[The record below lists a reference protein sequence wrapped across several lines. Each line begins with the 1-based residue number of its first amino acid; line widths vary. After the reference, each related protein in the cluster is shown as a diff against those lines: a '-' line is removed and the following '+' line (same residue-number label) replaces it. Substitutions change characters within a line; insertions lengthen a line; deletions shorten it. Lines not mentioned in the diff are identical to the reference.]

1 MGNKIRLGLI
11 GASIKGGWSA
21 RSHLPAILANNE
33 IELTAVC
40 TTKAESAEATREAYG
55 ASFGFSDYREM
66 LVSSDIDAVA
76 VVVRV
81 PSHYEPTRAALEAQK
96 HVYCEWPLGRTTKE
110 ALELLELA
118 KDKGVKTAT
127 GLQARVNP
135 ALIHMKN
142 LISDG
147 YVGRVMSVQV
157 SLMRDGILSR
167 PSNRSWQRDESL
179 GANTLTIA
187 NGHTIDSM
195 RFVVGDFS
203 RLSAMIST
211 QADKWFETDTN
222 ELVSVSSPDNVII
235 NGFLYSGAIVSSQV
249 SEVPFAGS
257 GYRMEI
263 HGSEGTLVA
272 TSRNAPQLGEVFLSG
287 AKKKNK
293 LSIITVPDILGH
305 VVGEKVVGEALNVGL
320 MYSAFVE
327 SIRENKTSH
336 PTFETALELHRLI
349 DGIKQ
354 SSDSG
359 HEIELKK

>member
-11 GASIKGGWSA
+11 GASIKGGWSG
-21 RSHLPAILANNE
+21 RSHLPAITASNE

-55 ASFGFSDYREM
+55 ASFGYSDYREM
-66 LVSSDIDAVA
+66 ILSPDIDAVA
-76 VVVRV
+76 VVVKV
-81 PSHYEPTRAALEAQK
+81 PSHYEPAKAALEAQK

-118 KDKGVKTAT
+118 KNNGVKTAT

-135 ALIHMKN
+135 TLIHMKN
-142 LISDG
+142 LISEG
-147 YVGRVMSVQV
+147 YVGRVMSIQV

-167 PSNRSWQRDESL
+167 KSNRSWQRDESL

-187 NGHTIDSM
+187 NGHTIDAM
-195 RFVVGDFS
+195 RFVVGDLR

-222 ELVSVSSPDNVII
+222 EIVNVSSPDNVII
-235 NGFLYSGAIVSSQV
+235 NGLLYSGAVVSSQV

-263 HGSEGTLVA
+263 HGSEGTLIA
-272 TSRNAPQLGEVFLSG
+272 TSGNAPQLGEVFLKG
-287 AKKKNK
+287 AQKNNE
-293 LSIITVPDILGH
+293 LSLITVPDTLGN
-305 VVGEKVVGEALNVGL
+305 VAGQKLVDEALNVGR

-327 SIRENKTSH
+327 SIRGNESCH

-354 SSDSG
+354 SSNSG
-359 HEIELKK
+359 SEIEFKK

>member
-11 GASIKGGWSA
+11 GASIKGGWSS
-21 RSHLPAILANNE
+21 RSHLPAILASNE

-66 LVSSDIDAVA
+66 LVSADIDAVA

-81 PSHYEPTRAALEAQK
+81 PSHYEPAKAALEAQK
-96 HVYCEWPLGRTTKE
+96 HVYCEWPLGKTTKE
-110 ALELLELA
+110 AIELLELA
-118 KDKGVKTAT
+118 KDMGVTTAT

-135 ALIHMKN
+135 TLIHMKN
-142 LISDG
+142 LISEG
-147 YVGRVMSVQV
+147 YIGRVMSIQV

-167 PSNRSWQRDESL
+167 PSNRSWQRDEGL

-187 NGHTIDSM
+187 NGHTIDAM
-195 RFVVGDFS
+195 RFVVGDLC

-222 ELVSVSSPDNVII
+222 ELVNVSSPDNVII
-235 NGFLYSGAIVSSQV
+235 NGLLYSGAVVSSQV

-272 TSRNAPQLGEVFLSG
+272 TSRNAPQLGEVFLRG
-287 AKKKNK
+287 AKKNNE
-293 LSIITVPDILGH
+293 LSVITAPDILGY
-305 VVGEKVVGEALNVGL
+305 VAGEKLEDEALNVGR

-327 SIRENKTSH
+327 SIRGNESNH

-354 SSDSG
+354 SSNSSS
-359 HEIELKK
+359 EIEFKK